1 MKVRD
6 VIMRKKIVI
15 LGSTGSIGQQ
25 TLEVIRKYSN
35 EFEVVGLSGWENTTF
50 LKEQIKLFKPKIA
63 VVKNEYIA
71 KRLKKELNNLNKIEI
86 SWGLNGLV
94 KISTLEEANIIV
106 IAITGIA
113 SLIPTFEAVKR
124 GKNIALSS
132 KEAMVVAGELL
143 IKEAKLSNAKI
154 IPIDSEHSAI
164 LQCLKNEQKDRVE
177 KIILTASGGALY
189 NLTEAALKSVSIEE
203 ALDHPTWKM
212 GKKVTIDS
220 ATLMNKGLEVIEAK
234 WFFGIPAKKIEIVI
248 HPQSYVHSMVQFT
261 DGTILAQIGEHDMRI
276 PIQYALFYPNRT
288 INNFSRLD
296 LTKIG
301 QLTFK
306 KANFDKFPC
315 IKLAYRAVE
324 LGGTMPAVLNG
335 ANEIAVNA
343 FLNSK
348 INFSAISLIIQN
360 TMKEH
365 KPKQNPNLNDILDA
379 DYWARERALNFC
391 MTIKNSNK

>member
-1 MKVRD
+1 
-6 VIMRKKIVI
+6 MRKKIVI

-25 TLEVIRKYSN
+25 TLEVLRKYSN

-50 LKEQIKLFKPKIA
+50 LKEQISFFKPKIA
-63 VVKNEYIA
+63 VVKNEHIA
-71 KRLKKELNNLNKIEI
+71 RRLKKQLNNLNNIEI
-86 SWGLNGLV
+86 LWGTNGLV

-113 SLIPTFEAVKR
+113 SLIPTFEAVKK
-124 GKNIALSS
+124 GKKIALAS

-143 IKEAKLSNAKI
+143 VKEARLRNAKI
-154 IPIDSEHSAI
+154 LPIDSEHSAI
-164 LQCLKNEQKDRVE
+164 LQCLKNEQKDCVE
-177 KIILTASGGALY
+177 KIIITASGGALY
-189 NLTEAALKSVSIEE
+189 NLTENALKNVSIEE
-203 ALDHPTWKM
+203 ALNHPTWKM
-212 GKKVTIDS
+212 GKKITVDS

-248 HPQSYVHSMVQFT
+248 HPQSYVHSMVQFI
-261 DGTILAQIGEHDMRI
+261 DGTILAQISEHDMKI

-288 INNFSRLD
+288 VNNFSRLE
-296 LTKIG
+296 LTKVG

-306 KANFDKFPC
+306 KPNFNKFPC
-315 IKLAYRAVE
+315 MKLAYKALE

-343 FLNSK
+343 FLDNK
-348 INFSAISLIIQN
+348 ISFSAIPLIIQN

-365 KPKQNPNLNDILDA
+365 KPKQNPNINDILDA
-379 DYWARERALNFC
+379 DYWAREIALNFC
-391 MTIKNSNK
+391 INIK

>member
-1 MKVRD
+1 
-6 VIMRKKIVI
+6 MRKKIVI
-15 LGSTGSIGQQ
+15 LGSTGSIGKQ

-50 LKEQIKLFKPKIA
+50 LKEQISFFKPKIA
-63 VVKNEYIA
+63 VVKNEYTA
-71 KRLKKELNNLNKIEI
+71 KKLKKDLNKLNDIEI
-86 SWGLNGLV
+86 LWGTDGLI
-94 KISTLEEANIIV
+94 KISILEEADIIV
-106 IAITGIA
+106 VAITGIA

-124 GKNIALSS
+124 GKNIALAS

-143 IKEAKLSNAKI
+143 IKEAKLRNANI
-154 IPIDSEHSAI
+154 LPIDSEHSAI
-164 LQCLKNEQKDRVE
+164 LQCLKNEQKDSVE

-189 NLTEAALKSVSIEE
+189 NLTETALKNVSIED
-203 ALDHPTWKM
+203 ALNHPTWKM

-220 ATLMNKGLEVIEAK
+220 ATLMNKGLEVIEVK
-234 WFFGIPAKKIEIVI
+234 WFFNIPANKIEIVI
-248 HPQSYVHSMVQFT
+248 HPQSYVHSMVQFI

-288 INNFSRLD
+288 INNFPRLE
-296 LTKIG
+296 LTKID

-306 KANFDKFPC
+306 KVNFKKFPC
-315 IKLAYRAVE
+315 IKLAYQALE

-348 INFSAISLIIQN
+348 ISFSVIPIIIQN

-365 KPKQNPNLNDILDA
+365 KPKYNPNINDILDA
-379 DYWARERALNFC
+379 DYWAREKALNFC
-391 MTIKNSNK
+391 MNAK

>member
-1 MKVRD
+1 
-6 VIMRKKIVI
+6 MRKKIVI

-25 TLEVIRKYSN
+25 TLEVIQKYSN
-35 EFEVVGLSGWENTTF
+35 EFEVLGLSGWENTNF
-50 LKEQIKLFKPKIA
+50 LKEQISFFKPKIA
-63 VVKNEYIA
+63 VVKDEYIA
-71 KRLKKELNNLNKIEI
+71 RNLKKDLNKQDDVEI
-86 SWGLNGLV
+86 LWGTNGLID
-94 KISTLEEANIIV
+94 ISTLEEADIIV
-106 IAITGIA
+106 VAIIGTA

-124 GKNIALSS
+124 GKKIALAS

-143 IKEAKLSNAKI
+143 VKEAKLRNAKI
-154 IPIDSEHSAI
+154 LPIDSEHSAI

-189 NLTEAALKSVSIEE
+189 DLTETALKNVSIED
-203 ALDHPTWKM
+203 ALNHPTWKM

-234 WFFGIPAKKIEIVI
+234 WFFNIPANKIEIVI
-248 HPQSYVHSMVQFT
+248 HPQSYVHSMVQFI
-261 DGTILAQIGEHDMRI
+261 DGTILAQIGDHDMRI

-288 INNFSRLD
+288 INNFSRLE

-306 KANFDKFPC
+306 KPNFNKFPC
-315 IKLAYRAVE
+315 IKLAYQALE
-324 LGGTMPAVLNG
+324 IGGTMPAVLNG

-343 FLNSK
+343 FLNSQ
-348 INFSAISLIIQN
+348 ISFSAIPLIIQN

-365 KPKQNPNLNDILDA
+365 KPKYNPNISDILDA

-391 MTIKNSNK
+391 INKK

>member
-1 MKVRD
+1 
-6 VIMRKKIVI
+6 MRKKIVI

-50 LKEQIKLFKPKIA
+50 LKEQISFFKPKIA
-63 VVKNEYIA
+63 VVKNEYTA
-71 KRLKKELNNLNKIEI
+71 KKIKKDLHNLSGIKIL
-86 SWGLNGLV
+86 WGTDGLI
-94 KISTLEEANIIV
+94 KISILEEADIIV
-106 IAITGIA
+106 VAITGIA

-124 GKNIALSS
+124 GKNIALAS
-132 KEAMVVAGELL
+132 KEALVVAGELL
-143 IKEAKLSNAKI
+143 VKEAKLRNAKI
-154 IPIDSEHSAI
+154 LPIDSEHSAI
-164 LQCLKNEQKDRVE
+164 LQCLKNEQKDSVE

-189 NLTEAALKSVSIEE
+189 NLTETALKNVSVED
-203 ALDHPTWKM
+203 ALNHPTWKM

-234 WFFGIPAKKIEIVI
+234 WFFNIPANKIEIVI
-248 HPQSYVHSMVQFT
+248 HPQSYVHSMVQFI
-261 DGTILAQIGEHDMRI
+261 DGTILAQIGEHDMKI

-288 INNFSRLD
+288 INNFPRLE

-306 KANFDKFPC
+306 KPNFNKFPC
-315 IKLAYRAVE
+315 IKLAYQALE

-348 INFSAISLIIQN
+348 ISFSAIPIIIQN

-365 KPKQNPNLNDILDA
+365 KPKYNPNINDILDA

-391 MTIKNSNK
+391 MNNK

>member
-1 MKVRD
+1 
-6 VIMRKKIVI
+6 MRKKVVI

-50 LKEQIKLFKPKIA
+50 LKEQIKFFKPKIA

-71 KRLKKELNNLNKIEI
+71 KRLKKELNNLDNIEI
-86 SWGLNGLV
+86 SWGTNGLV

-113 SLIPTFEAVKR
+113 SLIPTLEAVKR

-143 IKEAKLSNAKI
+143 VKEAKLRNAKI
-154 IPIDSEHSAI
+154 LPIDSEHSAI
-164 LQCLKNEQKDRVE
+164 LQCLKNEQKDGVE

-189 NLTEAALKSVSIEE
+189 NLTETALKSVSIED
-203 ALDHPTWKM
+203 ALNHPTWKM

-234 WFFGIPAKKIEIVI
+234 WFFDIPAKKIEIVI
-248 HPQSYVHSMVQFT
+248 HPQSYVHSMVQFI

-288 INNFSRLD
+288 INNFPRLE

-306 KANFDKFPC
+306 KPNFNKFPC
-315 IKLAYRAVE
+315 IKLAYQALE
-324 LGGTMPAVLNG
+324 IGGTMPAVLNG

-348 INFSAISLIIQN
+348 ISFSAIPLIIQN

-365 KPKQNPNLNDILDA
+365 KPKQNPNINDILDA

-391 MTIKNSNK
+391 MNNK

>member
-1 MKVRD
+1 
-6 VIMRKKIVI
+6 MRKKIVI
-15 LGSTGSIGQQ
+15 LGSTGSIGKQ

-50 LKEQIKLFKPKIA
+50 LKEQISFFKPKIA
-63 VVKNEYIA
+63 VVKNEYTA
-71 KRLKKELNNLNKIEI
+71 KRLKNDLNNLNNIKIL
-86 SWGLNGLV
+86 WGTDGLV
-94 KISTLEEANIIV
+94 KISTLEEADIIV
-106 IAITGIA
+106 VAITGIA
-113 SLIPTFEAVKR
+113 SLIPTFEAVKK
-124 GKNIALSS
+124 GKKIALAS

-143 IKEAKLSNAKI
+143 VKEVKLRNAKI
-154 IPIDSEHSAI
+154 LPIDSEHSAI
-164 LQCLKNEQKDRVE
+164 LQCLKNEQKDYVE

-189 NLTEAALKSVSIEE
+189 NLTETALKNVSIED
-203 ALDHPTWKM
+203 ALNHPTWKM

-234 WFFGIPAKKIEIVI
+234 WFFNIPANKIEIVI
-248 HPQSYVHSMVQFT
+248 HPQSYVHSMVQFI

-288 INNFSRLD
+288 INNFSRLE

-306 KANFDKFPC
+306 KPNFDKFPC
-315 IKLAYRAVE
+315 IKLAYQALE

-348 INFSAISLIIQN
+348 ISFSAIPIIIQN

-365 KPKQNPNLNDILDA
+365 KPKYNPNINDILDA
-379 DYWARERALNFC
+379 DYWAREKALNFC
-391 MTIKNSNK
+391 MNAK

>member
-1 MKVRD
+1 
-6 VIMRKKIVI
+6 MRKKIVI

-50 LKEQIKLFKPKIA
+50 LKEQISFFKPKIA

-71 KRLKKELNNLNKIEI
+71 RKLKKDLDNSIDIKLL
-86 SWGLNGLV
+86 WGTEGLI
-94 KISTLEEANIIV
+94 KISTLEEADIIV
-106 IAITGIA
+106 VAITGIA
-113 SLIPTFEAVKR
+113 SLIPTFEAVKK
-124 GKNIALSS
+124 GKKIALAS

-143 IKEAKLSNAKI
+143 VKEAKLRNAKI
-154 IPIDSEHSAI
+154 LPIDSEHSAI
-164 LQCLKNEQKDRVE
+164 LQCLKSEQKDCVE

-189 NLTEAALKSVSIEE
+189 NLTESSLKNVSIED
-203 ALDHPTWKM
+203 ALNHPTWKM
-212 GKKVTIDS
+212 GEKVTIDS

-234 WFFGIPAKKIEIVI
+234 WFFNIPANKIEILI
-248 HPQSYVHSMVQFT
+248 HPQSYVHSMVQFI
-261 DGTILAQIGEHDMRI
+261 DGTILAQIGDHDMRI

-288 INNFSRLD
+288 INNFSRLE
-296 LTKIG
+296 LSKVG

-306 KANFDKFPC
+306 KPNFDKFPC
-315 IKLAYRAVE
+315 IKLAYQALE

-335 ANEIAVNA
+335 ANEIAVDA

-348 INFSAISLIIQN
+348 ISFSEIPIIIQN

-365 KPKQNPNLNDILDA
+365 KPKYNPNISDILDA

-391 MTIKNSNK
+391 MNAK

>member
-1 MKVRD
+1 
-6 VIMRKKIVI
+6 MRKKIVI

-25 TLEVIRKYSN
+25 TLEVLRKHSN

-50 LKEQIKLFKPKIA
+50 LKEQISFFKPKIA

-71 KRLKKELNNLNKIEI
+71 RRLKKQLNNLDNIEI
-86 SWGLNGLV
+86 LWGTNGLV

-113 SLIPTFEAVKR
+113 SLIPTFEAVKK
-124 GKNIALSS
+124 GKKIALAS

-143 IKEAKLSNAKI
+143 VKEARLRNAKI
-154 IPIDSEHSAI
+154 LPIDSEHSAI
-164 LQCLKNEQKDRVE
+164 LQCLKNEQKDCVE
-177 KIILTASGGALY
+177 KIIITASGGALY
-189 NLTEAALKSVSIEE
+189 NLTEDALKNVSIEE
-203 ALDHPTWKM
+203 ALNHPTWKM
-212 GKKVTIDS
+212 GKKITIDS

-234 WFFGIPAKKIEIVI
+234 WFFDIPPNKIEIVI
-248 HPQSYVHSMVQFT
+248 HPQSYVHSMVQFI
-261 DGTILAQIGEHDMRI
+261 DGTILAQIGEHDMKI

-288 INNFSRLD
+288 VNNFSRLE
-296 LTKIG
+296 LTKVG

-306 KANFDKFPC
+306 KPNFNKFPC
-315 IKLAYRAVE
+315 IKLAYKALE

-343 FLNSK
+343 FLDKK
-348 INFSAISLIIQN
+348 ISFSAIPLIIQN

-365 KPKQNPNLNDILDA
+365 KPKQNPNINDILDA

-391 MTIKNSNK
+391 MNIKNSNE

>member
-1 MKVRD
+1 
-6 VIMRKKIVI
+6 MRKKIVI

-50 LKEQIKLFKPKIA
+50 LKEQISLFRPKVA

-71 KRLKKELNNLNKIEI
+71 RKLKKDLDNSSDIKLL
-86 SWGLNGLV
+86 WGTEGLI
-94 KISTLEEANIIV
+94 KISTLEEADIIV
-106 IAITGIA
+106 VAITGIA
-113 SLIPTFEAVKR
+113 SLIPTYEAVKN
-124 GKNIALSS
+124 GKKIALAS

-143 IKEAKLSNAKI
+143 VNEAKLRNAKI
-154 IPIDSEHSAI
+154 LPIDSEHSAI
-164 LQCLKNEQKDRVE
+164 LQCLNNEQKNCVE

-189 NLTEAALKSVSIEE
+189 DFTETALKNVSIED
-203 ALDHPTWKM
+203 ALNHPTWKM

-234 WFFGIPAKKIEIVI
+234 WFFNIPANKIEIVI
-248 HPQSYVHSMVQFT
+248 HPQSYVHSMVQFI
-261 DGTILAQIGEHDMRI
+261 DGTILAQISEHDMKI
-276 PIQYALFYPNRT
+276 PIHYALFYPNRT
-288 INNFSRLD
+288 INNFSRLE

-306 KANFDKFPC
+306 KPNFNKFPC
-315 IKLAYRAVE
+315 IKLAYQALE
-324 LGGTMPAVLNG
+324 IGGTMPAVLNG

-343 FLNSK
+343 FLNSQ
-348 INFSAISLIIQN
+348 ISFSAIPLIIQN

-365 KPKQNPNLNDILDA
+365 KPKYNPNISDILDA

-391 MTIKNSNK
+391 INIK

>member
-1 MKVRD
+1 
-6 VIMRKKIVI
+6 MRKKIVI

-50 LKEQIKLFKPKIA
+50 LKEQISFFKPKIA

-71 KRLKKELNNLNKIEI
+71 RKLKKDLDNSIDIKLL
-86 SWGLNGLV
+86 WGTEGLI
-94 KISTLEEANIIV
+94 KISTLEEVDIIV
-106 IAITGIA
+106 VAITGIA
-113 SLIPTFEAVKR
+113 SLIPTFEAVKK
-124 GKNIALSS
+124 GKKIALAS

-143 IKEAKLSNAKI
+143 VKEARLRNAKI
-154 IPIDSEHSAI
+154 LPIDSEHSAI
-164 LQCLKNEQKDRVE
+164 LQCLKNEQKDSVE

-189 NLTEAALKSVSIEE
+189 NLTESSLKNVSIED
-203 ALDHPTWKM
+203 ALNHPTWKM

-234 WFFGIPAKKIEIVI
+234 WFFNIPANKIEILI
-248 HPQSYVHSMVQFT
+248 HPQSYVHSMVQFI
-261 DGTILAQIGEHDMRI
+261 DGTILAQIGDHDMRI

-288 INNFSRLD
+288 INNFSRLE
-296 LTKIG
+296 LSKVG

-306 KANFDKFPC
+306 KPNFDKFPC
-315 IKLAYRAVE
+315 IKLAYQALE

-335 ANEIAVNA
+335 ANEIAVDA

-348 INFSAISLIIQN
+348 ISFSEIPIIIQN

-365 KPKQNPNLNDILDA
+365 KPKYNPNISDILDA

-391 MTIKNSNK
+391 MNTK

>member
-1 MKVRD
+1 
-6 VIMRKKIVI
+6 MRKKIVI

-25 TLEVIRKYSN
+25 TLEVIRKFSN
-35 EFEVVGLSGWENTTF
+35 EFEVVGLSGWENTDF
-50 LKEQIKLFKPKIA
+50 LKEQINFFKPKIA
-63 VVKNEYIA
+63 VVKNEYTA
-71 KRLKKELNNLNKIEI
+71 KKIKKDLHNLSGIKIL
-86 SWGLNGLV
+86 WGTDGLIR
-94 KISTLEEANIIV
+94 ISTLEVADIIV
-106 IAITGIA
+106 VAITGIA

-124 GKNIALSS
+124 GKNIALAS
-132 KEAMVVAGELL
+132 KEALVVAGELL
-143 IKEAKLSNAKI
+143 VKEAKLRNAKI
-154 IPIDSEHSAI
+154 LPIDSEHSAI
-164 LQCLKNEQKDRVE
+164 LQCLKNEQKDSVD

-189 NLTEAALKSVSIEE
+189 NLTGTALKNVTVED
-203 ALDHPTWKM
+203 ALNHPTWKM

-234 WFFGIPAKKIEIVI
+234 WFFNVPANKIEIVI
-248 HPQSYVHSMVQFT
+248 HPQSYVHSMVQFI

-288 INNFSRLD
+288 VNNFPRLD

-315 IKLAYRAVE
+315 IKLAYKALE

-348 INFSAISLIIQN
+348 INFLAIPVIIQN

-365 KPKQNPNLNDILDA
+365 KPKYNPNINDILDA
-379 DYWARERALNFC
+379 DYWAREKALNFC
-391 MTIKNSNK
+391 MNNK

>member
-1 MKVRD
+1 
-6 VIMRKKIVI
+6 MRKKIVI

-50 LKEQIKLFKPKIA
+50 LKEQIKFFKPKIA

-71 KRLKKELNNLNKIEI
+71 KRLKKELNNLDNIEI
-86 SWGLNGLV
+86 SWGTNGLV

-106 IAITGIA
+106 VAITGIA
-113 SLIPTFEAVKR
+113 SLIPTFEAVKL
-124 GKNIALSS
+124 GKNIALAS

-143 IKEAKLSNAKI
+143 VKEAKLRNAKI
-154 IPIDSEHSAI
+154 LPIDSEHSAI
-164 LQCLKNEQKDRVE
+164 LQCLKNEQKDSVE

-189 NLTEAALKSVSIEE
+189 NLTETALKNISVEE
-203 ALDHPTWKM
+203 ALNHPTWKM

-234 WFFGIPAKKIEIVI
+234 WFFNVPANKIEIVI
-248 HPQSYVHSMVQFT
+248 HPQSYVHSMVQFI
-261 DGTILAQIGEHDMRI
+261 DGTILAQIGDHDMRI
-276 PIQYALFYPNRT
+276 PIQYALFYPNKT
-288 INNFSRLD
+288 INNFPRLD

-306 KANFDKFPC
+306 KVNFDKFPC
-315 IKLAYRAVE
+315 IKLAYKALE

-343 FLNSK
+343 FLNNK
-348 INFSAISLIIQN
+348 ISFSLIPVIIQN

-365 KPKQNPNLNDILDA
+365 KPKYNPNINDILDA
-379 DYWARERALNFC
+379 DYWAREKALNFC
-391 MTIKNSNK
+391 MNIKNSNE

>member
-1 MKVRD
+1 
-6 VIMRKKIVI
+6 MRKKIVI

-25 TLEVIRKYSN
+25 TLEVIRKFSN
-35 EFEVVGLSGWENTTF
+35 EFEVVGLSGWENTDF
-50 LKEQIKLFKPKIA
+50 LKEQISFFKPKIA
-63 VVKNEYIA
+63 VVKNECNA
-71 KRLKKELNNLNKIEI
+71 KKLKKDLNKLSGIKI
-86 SWGLNGLV
+86 LWGTDGLIR
-94 KISTLEEANIIV
+94 ISTLEVADIIV
-106 IAITGIA
+106 VAITGIA

-124 GKNIALSS
+124 GKNIALAS
-132 KEAMVVAGELL
+132 KEALVVAGELL
-143 IKEAKLSNAKI
+143 VKEAKLRNAKI
-154 IPIDSEHSAI
+154 LPIDSEHSAI
-164 LQCLKNEQKDRVE
+164 LQCLKNEQKDSVE

-189 NLTEAALKSVSIEE
+189 NLTGTALENVSVED

-234 WFFGIPAKKIEIVI
+234 WFFNIPANKIEVVI
-248 HPQSYVHSMVQFT
+248 HPQSYVHSMVQFI

-288 INNFSRLD
+288 VNSFPRLD

-306 KANFDKFPC
+306 KVNFDKFPC
-315 IKLAYRAVE
+315 IKLAYKALE

-343 FLNSK
+343 FLNNK
-348 INFSAISLIIQN
+348 INFLAIPIIIKN

-365 KPKQNPNLNDILDA
+365 KPKYNPNIDDILDA
-379 DYWARERALNFC
+379 DYWAREKALNFC
-391 MTIKNSNK
+391 TNLKISNK

>member
-1 MKVRD
+1 
-6 VIMRKKIVI
+6 MRKKIVI

-50 LKEQIKLFKPKIA
+50 LKEQISLFRPKVA

-71 KRLKKELNNLNKIEI
+71 RKLKKDLDNSSDIKLL
-86 SWGLNGLV
+86 WGTEGLI
-94 KISTLEEANIIV
+94 KISTLEEADIIV
-106 IAITGIA
+106 VAITGIA
-113 SLIPTFEAVKR
+113 SLIPTFEAVKK
-124 GKNIALSS
+124 GKKIALAS

-143 IKEAKLSNAKI
+143 VNEAKLRNAKI
-154 IPIDSEHSAI
+154 LPIDSEHSAI
-164 LQCLKNEQKDRVE
+164 LQCLKNEQKDCVE

-189 NLTEAALKSVSIEE
+189 DLTETALKNVSIED
-203 ALDHPTWKM
+203 ALNHPTWKM

-234 WFFGIPAKKIEIVI
+234 WFFNIPADKIEIVI
-248 HPQSYVHSMVQFT
+248 HPQSYIHSMVQFI
-261 DGTILAQIGEHDMRI
+261 DGTILAQISEHDMKI

-288 INNFSRLD
+288 INNFSRLE

-306 KANFDKFPC
+306 KPNFNKFPC
-315 IKLAYRAVE
+315 IKLAYQALE
-324 LGGTMPAVLNG
+324 IGGTMPAVLNG

-343 FLNSK
+343 FLNSQ
-348 INFSAISLIIQN
+348 ISFSEIPIIIQN

-365 KPKQNPNLNDILDA
+365 KPKYNPNISDILDA

-391 MTIKNSNK
+391 INKNN

>member
-1 MKVRD
+1 
-6 VIMRKKIVI
+6 MRKKIVI

-50 LKEQIKLFKPKIA
+50 LKEQISFFKPKIA

-71 KRLKKELNNLNKIEI
+71 RKLRKDLDNSIDIKLL
-86 SWGLNGLV
+86 WGTEGLIKV
-94 KISTLEEANIIV
+94 STLEEADIIV
-106 IAITGIA
+106 VAITGIA
-113 SLIPTFEAVKR
+113 SLIPTFEAVKK
-124 GKNIALSS
+124 GKKIALAS

-143 IKEAKLSNAKI
+143 VKEARLRNAKI
-154 IPIDSEHSAI
+154 LPIDSEHSAI
-164 LQCLKNEQKDRVE
+164 LQCLKNEQKDCVE

-189 NLTEAALKSVSIEE
+189 NLTESSLKNVSIEE
-203 ALDHPTWKM
+203 ALNHPTWKM

-234 WFFGIPAKKIEIVI
+234 WFFNIPANKIEILI
-248 HPQSYVHSMVQFT
+248 HPQSYVHSMVQFI
-261 DGTILAQIGEHDMRI
+261 DGTILAQIGDHDMRI

-288 INNFSRLD
+288 INNFSRLE
-296 LTKIG
+296 LSKVG

-306 KANFDKFPC
+306 KPNFDKFPC
-315 IKLAYRAVE
+315 IKLAYQALE

-335 ANEIAVNA
+335 ANEIAVEA

-348 INFSAISLIIQN
+348 ISFSEIPIIIQN

-365 KPKQNPNLNDILDA
+365 KPKYNPNISDILDA

-391 MTIKNSNK
+391 INAK

>member
-1 MKVRD
+1 
-6 VIMRKKIVI
+6 MRKKIVI

-35 EFEVVGLSGWENTTF
+35 EFEVVGLSGWENTTS
-50 LKEQIKLFKPKIA
+50 LKEQISFFKPKIA
-63 VVKNEYIA
+63 VVKNENTA
-71 KRLKKELNNLNKIEI
+71 KKLEKDLNNLNDIKIL
-86 SWGLNGLV
+86 WGIDGLV
-94 KISTLEEANIIV
+94 KISILEEADIIV
-106 IAITGIA
+106 VAITGVA
-113 SLIPTFEAVKR
+113 SLVPTYEAVKQ
-124 GKNIALSS
+124 GKNIALAS
-132 KEAMVVAGELL
+132 KEAIVVAGELL
-143 IKEAKLSNAKI
+143 VKEAKLRNASI
-154 IPIDSEHSAI
+154 LPIDSEHSAI
-164 LQCLKNEQKDRVE
+164 LQCLKNEKKDSVE

-189 NLTEAALKSVSIEE
+189 NLTETALNNVSVED
-203 ALDHPTWKM
+203 ALNHPTWKM

-234 WFFGIPAKKIEIVI
+234 WFFNIPANKIEIVI
-248 HPQSYVHSMVQFT
+248 HPQSHVHSMVQFI

-288 INNFSRLD
+288 TNNFPRLE

-306 KANFDKFPC
+306 KVYFDKFPC
-315 IKLAYRAVE
+315 IKLAYQALK

-343 FLNSK
+343 FLNNQIS
-348 INFSAISLIIQN
+348 FSSIPLLIKN

-365 KPKQNPNLNDILDA
+365 KPKHNPNINDILDA
-379 DYWARERALNFC
+379 DYWARERALDFC
-391 MTIKNSNK
+391 INLK

>member
-1 MKVRD
+1 
-6 VIMRKKIVI
+6 MRKKIVI
-15 LGSTGSIGQQ
+15 LGSTGSIGKQ

-50 LKEQIKLFKPKIA
+50 LKEQISFFKPKIA
-63 VVKNEYIA
+63 VVKNEYTA
-71 KRLKKELNNLNKIEI
+71 KRLKNDLNNLNNIKIL
-86 SWGLNGLV
+86 WGTDGLV
-94 KISTLEEANIIV
+94 KISTLEEADIIV
-106 IAITGIA
+106 VAITGIA
-113 SLIPTFEAVKR
+113 SLIPTFEAVKK
-124 GKNIALSS
+124 GKKIALAS

-143 IKEAKLSNAKI
+143 VKEAKLRNAKI
-154 IPIDSEHSAI
+154 LPIDSEHSAI
-164 LQCLKNEQKDRVE
+164 LQCLKNEQKNSVE

-189 NLTEAALKSVSIEE
+189 NLTETVLKNVSIEE
-203 ALDHPTWKM
+203 ALNHPTWKM

-234 WFFGIPAKKIEIVI
+234 WFFNIPANKIEIVI
-248 HPQSYVHSMVQFT
+248 HPQSYVHSMVQFI

-288 INNFSRLD
+288 INNFSRLE

-306 KANFDKFPC
+306 KPNFDKFPC
-315 IKLAYRAVE
+315 IKLAYQALE

-348 INFSAISLIIQN
+348 ISFSAIPIIIQN

-365 KPKQNPNLNDILDA
+365 KPKYNPNINDILDA
-379 DYWARERALNFC
+379 DYWAREKALNFC
-391 MTIKNSNK
+391 MNAK